1 MKQILH
7 LPEWTSTAR
16 MHSKEGGQIPDLIT
30 IVMKSKKIAT
40 DRMLKERDETVR
52 DSANHLDRMQRE
64 VMKRCGMTEVE
75 LETLKEHQEK
85 KQIEEIQGQMNGRAI
100 TTAMEMATSCNRK
113 WLWQDRGLSGG
124 DKIVLVKAL
133 SGTLPHR
140 INQTRGRKDQA
151 EKKCRKCRN
160 VAETDCHIIA
170 ECPATKDLR
179 SLRHIR

>member
-1 MKQILH
+1 
-7 LPEWTSTAR
+7 
-16 MHSKEGGQIPDLIT
+16 
-30 IVMKSKKIAT
+30 
-40 DRMLKERDETVR
+40 
-52 DSANHLDRMQRE
+52 
-64 VMKRCGMTEVE
+64 
-75 LETLKEHQEK
+75 
-85 KQIEEIQGQMNGRAI
+85 
-100 TTAMEMATSCNRK
+100 MATSCNRK

-179 SLRHIR
+179 SLRHNHLCDKIVKDLKQANVGWIVQREQTWTVGQRNFRPDITIIEGNKCLILEITCPYEQSEEYLSQWKREKEAKYEALKREKNQAGCETVDVMTLVIGSLGTI